1 MKVLKFGG
9 ISVKDA
15 PAIRKLKEILL
26 LDDSKKLV
34 VVSAFFGVTD
44 LLSELVGQL
53 KTKKYDTASETAGKV
68 EQVCLNIAKEL
79 RSCKVSERFIT
90 EKFCEIKTLIPALAL
105 LGEITDRSVDMFM
118 SVGEKISS
126 FVLADFLNSEGM
138 NSGFIDASGVIVTD
152 NCHTKAAVDLDKTKA
167 AVSGRIAPLFEHSNI
182 VVTAGFIGSDPTGA
196 TTTLGR
202 GGSDYSASVLA
213 VCLKA
218 EVLEI
223 WKEVDGIMTTDPRI
237 VKNAIPV
244 ESLSYT
250 EASELAFFGA
260 KVLHPKTI
268 RAAVMEGIP
277 VIVKKTSD
285 PQFQGTTINRTSPVT
300 RKVKAIAFHKNI
312 TIINICSEKML
323 GTYGFLSRVFD
334 IFTKHRTPVDMIT
347 TSEINISVTVDSNGP
362 VSDIIRELSEFSSV
376 TATENVSI
384 ISIVGEGIKFTSGI
398 AGRCFGSLKD
408 INILMVSMGAS
419 EANISIIVDQSDME
433 RCVTLLHREFFE
445 KERKE

>member
-15 PAIRKLKEILL
+15 PAVTKLKEILL

-44 LLSELVGQL
+44 LLSELIDQL
-53 KTKKYDTASETAGKV
+53 KTKKYVDASQTAAKIE
-68 EQVCLNIAKEL
+68 EICLNIAKEL
-79 RSCKVSERFIT
+79 RSCKVSERFIKD
-90 EKFCEIKTLIPALAL
+90 KFLEIKTLIPALAL

-126 FVLADFLNSEGM
+126 FVLADYLNSEGIKT
-138 NSGFIDASGVIVTD
+138 GFIDASSVVITD
-152 NCHTKAAVDLDKTKA
+152 SSHTKATVDLEKTAKA
-167 AVSGRIAPLFEHSNI
+167 VTDRMIPLFEHNQI
-182 VVTAGFIGSDPTGA
+182 VITAGFIGSDPTGA

-202 GGSDYSASVLA
+202 GGSDYSASVFA

-218 EVLEI
+218 EILEI

-268 RAAVMEGIP
+268 RAAVMADIP

-285 PQFQGTTINRTSPVT
+285 PRFKGTTINRTSPVT

-334 IFTKHRTPVDMIT
+334 IFTKYRTPVDMIT
-347 TSEINISVTVDSNGP
+347 TSEINISVTVDSNGS

-376 TATENVSI
+376 STTENVSI
-384 ISIVGEGIKFTSGI
+384 ISLVGDGIKFTSGV

-408 INILMVSMGAS
+408 VNVLMVSMGAS
-419 EANISIIVDQSDME
+419 EANISIIADQADME

-445 KERKE
+445 K